1 VYARR
6 VRRMIRRFDPWS
18 VLKVSLVFNLCL
30 AAVTLVAGTIVYNL
44 ARVGGF
50 MARIERAMQEV
61 GFENF
66 RFIGTRTI
74 MAAFLI
80 LTGMAIFMTA
90 ATVLLS
96 FIYNL
101 ISEVVGGL
109 EISTLD
115 ELVDVVDSTQSEIS
129 EAKEE
134 GKSRLPVGKRNV
146 PDETAQDAKSLGV
159 SEEEPAL
166 NKRS

>member
-1 VYARR
+1 
-6 VRRMIRRFDPWS
+6 
-18 VLKVSLVFNLCL
+18 
-30 AAVTLVAGTIVYNL
+30 
-44 ARVGGF
+44 